1 MWRHAMTKVAV
12 KVVHKIVARPF
23 FFFFVS
29 FLLLL
34 GGNYTTDK
42 TFIIQLKTVKFSEG
56 D

>member
-1 MWRHAMTKVAV
+1 MTKVAV
-12 KVVHKIVARPF
+12 KVVHKIVARPFF

-42 TFIIQLKTVKFSEG
+42 TFIIQLKSVKFSEG

>member
-1 MWRHAMTKVAV
+1 MTKVAV

-23 FFFFVS
+23 FFFIFVS

-34 GGNYTTDK
+34 GGNCTTDK
-42 TFIIQLKTVKFSEG
+42 TFIIQLKSVKFSEG